1 MLNFLDA
8 SHYKL
13 SKALNNLNG
22 QGEESNYKF
31 AHYLEQ
37 AQDKS
42 VSCSETVC
50 CLD

>member
-8 SHYKL
+8 SHFKL

-31 AHYLEQ
+31 AQYLEDS
-37 AQDKS
+37 QDKS
-42 VSCSETVC
+42 VS
-50 CLD
+50 